1 MYVNQFGQHVYSEED
16 LLQLLYKNPNLDL
29 SLLMTES
36 SKYNDSIDEMYSD
49 LPKSI
54 PSNSVPTD
62 ISAEDFHKAQQSSWF
77 MPNKYKEMDIAKYI
91 LDLCKT
97 DAELQRVGNEL
108 LLYQEAELFDLL
120 RFMKYLVDTCTE
132 HGVVLGVGRGSSV
145 ASYVLYLLGAHQV
158 NSMFYD
164 LDFAE
169 FLR

>member
-1 MYVNQFGQHVYSEED
+1 MAFGLGWRLRLGGGVVHGGGGPGVKSQLYTYPEKNVAVAILTNSAHGD
-16 LLQLLYKNPNLDL
+16 LVAKDIMRPLLEGMGSPALDRKEL
-29 SLLMTES
+29 
-36 SKYNDSIDEMYSD
+36 
-49 LPKSI
+49 
-54 PSNSVPTD
+54 D
-62 ISAEDFHKAQQSSWF
+62 IV
-77 MPNKYKEMDIAKYI
+77 KYI

-97 DAELQRVGNEL
+97 DAELQRVGSVL

-120 RFMKYLVDTCTE
+120 RFMKYFVDTCNK
-132 HGVVLGVGRGSSV
+132 HNVVLGVGRGSSV